1 MCDMLFSMFSVFYI
15 FHEEE
20 IGVYISV
27 LFLRVLQT
35 PEMDGGPQE
44 DLNEYLVDGCSIRAF
59 GLISDSKRNT
69 WQVHR
74 PR

>member
-27 LFLRVLQT
+27 LFLHVLQT
-35 PEMDGGPQE
+35 PEMDGGP
-44 DLNEYLVDGCSIRAF
+44 
-59 GLISDSKRNT
+59 
-69 WQVHR
+69 
-74 PR
+74 

>member
-35 PEMDGGPQE
+35 PEMDGGP
-44 DLNEYLVDGCSIRAF
+44 
-59 GLISDSKRNT
+59 
-69 WQVHR
+69 
-74 PR
+74 